1 MKKKIKS
8 KYNIYK
14 KKLHFPSL
22 HKTLFQII
30 NSLNKINEIDIKT
43 LIEHEKEF
51 FDFLKIRQASPK
63 AHKSSFV
70 SYHNSYSNC
79 LPIAYQLLKKVTS

>member
-1 MKKKIKS
+1 MKIEHLQ
-8 KYNIYK
+8 

-30 NSLNKINEIDIKT
+30 NSLNIINEIDIKT

-51 FDFLKIRQASPK
+51 FDFLKITQTSPK

-79 LPIAYQLLKKVTS
+79 LPIAQKSNKLVQKV